1 MDLFILSF
9 DRTLCPS
16 DEYLG
21 YWCNGIVVGS
31 RGRAGVNGSVRVTQ
45 FSMRFGGDL
54 GHLTGDSSN
63 VGVWVTGGLLAVLQ
77 SARCHHY

>member
-1 MDLFILSF
+1 M
-9 DRTLCPS
+9 
-16 DEYLG
+16 
-21 YWCNGIVVGS
+21 IVGADC
-31 RGRAGVNGSVRVTQ
+31 GGGVTQ